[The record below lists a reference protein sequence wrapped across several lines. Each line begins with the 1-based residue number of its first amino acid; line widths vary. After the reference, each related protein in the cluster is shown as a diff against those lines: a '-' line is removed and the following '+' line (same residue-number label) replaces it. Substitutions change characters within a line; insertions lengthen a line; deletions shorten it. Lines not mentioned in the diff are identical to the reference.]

1 MEPGNQ
7 RWKLDQC
14 FGDDAVTAVLGPG
27 GDASEIASDDQVL
40 DIAARS
46 TVAYWTDIA
55 GKPGRRLYTIEGTGE
70 NVPGTRLITPL
81 EALCTFGL
89 DQVLDAREYGVAG

>member
-14 FGDDAVTAVLGPG
+14 FGDDAVTAVLGPE
-27 GDASEIASDDQVL
+27 GDARAIATDNQVL

-46 TVAYWTDIA
+46 TVAYWTDAA
-55 GKPGRRLYTIEGTGE
+55 GKRLYTIGGTGE

-81 EALCTFGL
+81 EALQTFGL